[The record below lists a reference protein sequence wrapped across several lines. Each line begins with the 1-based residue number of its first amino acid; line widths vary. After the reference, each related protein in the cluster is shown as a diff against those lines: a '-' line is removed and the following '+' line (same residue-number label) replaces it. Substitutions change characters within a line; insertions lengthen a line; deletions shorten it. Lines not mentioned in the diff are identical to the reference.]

1 MDVENVRLLSDY
13 NGEVARGFGVTMVSR
28 GMEDVCV
35 RSAFLVD
42 GETVTAAWLLE
53 SELPDVDAAI
63 ATASTLRRSE
73 SV

>member
-1 MDVENVRLLSDY
+1 M
-13 NGEVARGFGVTMVSR
+13 A
-28 GMEDVCV
+28 DVCV